1 MSEEGN
7 NQCKLDWDRTATQ
20 ESQSRHRGLSPIIVR
35 TEKQDNEA
43 KSSSKN

>member
-1 MSEEGN
+1 MLILLTKGVRDETRLKREPDGEKTKK
-7 NQCKLDWDRTATQ
+7 QAA
-20 ESQSRHRGLSPIIVR
+20 R